1 MECSNLRTRDLPHPY
16 DEFRVNTLAL
26 PMVGLRARNL
36 DLPTVERLY
45 NSPFYLVERLKTVK
59 EESIKS
65 TSLSIFS

>member
-1 MECSNLRTRDLPHPY
+1 
-16 DEFRVNTLAL
+16 
-26 PMVGLRARNL
+26 MVGLRARNL